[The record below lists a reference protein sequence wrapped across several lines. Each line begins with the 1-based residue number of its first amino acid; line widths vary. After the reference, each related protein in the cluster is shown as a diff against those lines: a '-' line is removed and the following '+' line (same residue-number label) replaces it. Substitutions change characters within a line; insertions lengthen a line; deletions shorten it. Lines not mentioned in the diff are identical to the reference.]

1 MMMIWIVWSDRPLAS
16 FSSEERARAY
26 IARHRAE
33 QRWSCFASPL
43 NAESFNPIPRPA
55 SQAAAQA
62 ALTH

>member
-33 QRWSCFASPL
+33 RRWSCFASPL
-43 NAESFNPIPRPA
+43 NAENFSAALQPA
-55 SQAAAQA
+55 APAAAQA